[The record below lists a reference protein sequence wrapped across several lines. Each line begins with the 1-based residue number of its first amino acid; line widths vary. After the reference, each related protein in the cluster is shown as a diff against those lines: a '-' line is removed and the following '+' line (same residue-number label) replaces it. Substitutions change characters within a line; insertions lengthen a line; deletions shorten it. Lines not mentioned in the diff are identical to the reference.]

1 MESSRRPIIV
11 ALDPRRH
18 DLAPA
23 ALGVMIARLHRA
35 PVVLAGAYL
44 VDADV
49 DRTYPAYAHAD
60 RRDTERAMRHVATLL
75 ADVPGEPVPCATAA
89 LPAAHSIAQALND
102 LAEREG
108 AHMLVVGSSRRE
120 LAAHRLPSSLADR
133 LIAGARCPVAVASP
147 GFSFRDL
154 AEVPLRIGV
163 AFTETPEG
171 HAALLLAS
179 GLAARGRGL
188 VRVLTVVDSA
198 ERVMTGPLIGLT
210 KLDAAQA
217 RERTAKYAL
226 RHGIAAVPAGVS
238 ADGDLLQGEPTD
250 ALVTA
255 SLELDLLVCGYGGHA
270 PVRSLRRP
278 RNLHGLLQDAACPVI
293 VVRAPRPCFD

>member
-1 MESSRRPIIV
+1 MHSGRRPIIV

-23 ALGVMIARLHRA
+23 ALGVMMARLHRA
-35 PVVLAGAYL
+35 PLVLAGAYP

-49 DRTYPAYAHAD
+49 DRAYPAYSHAD
-60 RRDTERAMRHVATLL
+60 RRDTERAMRHAATLL

-89 LPAAHSIAQALND
+89 LPVARSTAQALND

-108 AHMLVVGSSRRE
+108 ARMLVVGSSPRE
-120 LAAHRLPSSLADR
+120 RAARRLPSNVTDR

-171 HAALLLAS
+171 HAALGLAS

-188 VRVLTVVDSA
+188 VRVLTVADSA
-198 ERVMTGPLIGLT
+198 ERVMTGPLIGLA
-210 KLDAAQA
+210 KADAAQA
-217 RERTAKYAL
+217 RERAAEHAL
-226 RHGIAAVPAGVS
+226 RHGLAAVPAGAS
-238 ADGDLLQGEPTD
+238 AGGELLSGDRTD

-255 SLELDLLVCGYGGHA
+255 SLELDLLVCGSGGHA

-278 RNLHGLLQDAACPVI
+278 RILDGLLREAACPVI
-293 VVRAPRPCFD
+293 VVPSAPAAF